1 MKYLKQICILMGIT
15 FLAELI
21 HILLPFPIPAS
32 IYGLFLL
39 FILLSTKL
47 LKMDDIRETAKFLID
62 FMPIMFIPAAVAIMD
77 SWIELSPV
85 LHAVIWITVLTT
97 IIVMVLSGHVTQ
109 FVIKKKGE

>member
-1 MKYLKQICILMGIT
+1 MSYYT
-15 FLAELI
+15 REFLHEIFKTNLY
-21 HILLPFPIPAS
+21 S
-32 IYGLFLL
+32 YGNY
-39 FILLSTKL
+39 LSTKL
-47 LKMDDIRETAKFLID
+47 LKIDDIRETAKFLID

-77 SWIELSPV
+77 SWIELSPA

>member
-1 MKYLKQICILMGIT
+1 MKYLTQICIFMGIT

-32 IYGLFLL
+32 IYGLFLP

-47 LKMDDIRETAKFLID
+47 LKIDDIRETAKFLID

>member
-1 MKYLKQICILMGIT
+1 
-15 FLAELI
+15 
-21 HILLPFPIPAS
+21 
-32 IYGLFLL
+32 
-39 FILLSTKL
+39 
-47 LKMDDIRETAKFLID
+47 
-62 FMPIMFIPAAVAIMD
+62 MPIMFIPAAVAIMD